1 MFRKFALAFSLS
13 VLVIG
18 AARADM
24 LCNGLGGVQ
33 NVAAV
38 GFSCNLGGLEF
49 SGFTVSGVQGNVS
62 PEIDLTGATIA
73 ADGTV
78 NLSFDPHITTPA
90 DGGTQQVDF
99 FFTVSGGVD
108 QIDLSTGGVNAKI
121 TESVCDA
128 TFTGEACSG
137 NQLASIVAFSMP
149 PGPSS
154 AISQFFDTTS
164 PLYVFK
170 DINVAPGGDGG
181 ALASFSQS
189 FHPGSGSVGG
199 PSAVPEPT
207 SASLL
212 GLALIGF
219 AFLVR
224 RLKKSSPL
232 PIR

>member
-1 MFRKFALAFSLS
+1 MFRKLALVVSLS

-33 NVAAV
+33 NVVAV
-38 GFSCNLGGLEF
+38 GFSCNLGGLDF
-49 SGFTVSGVQGNVS
+49 SNFTVSGIQGNVS
-62 PEIDLTGATIA
+62 PEIDLTGATLG

-78 NLSFDPHITTPA
+78 NLNFDPSILATA
-90 DGGTQQVDF
+90 EAGTQEVDF

-121 TESVCDA
+121 SETVCDA
-128 TFTGEACSG
+128 TFTGTTCSG
-137 NQLASIVAFSMP
+137 NQLASINAFSMP

-154 AISQFFDTTS
+154 AISQFFNTTS

-170 DINVAPGGDGG
+170 DITVAPGADGG

-189 FHPGSGSVGG
+189 FHPGSASG

-219 AFLVR
+219 TFLVR
-224 RLKKSSPL
+224 RMKKSSPL
-232 PIR
+232 PTR